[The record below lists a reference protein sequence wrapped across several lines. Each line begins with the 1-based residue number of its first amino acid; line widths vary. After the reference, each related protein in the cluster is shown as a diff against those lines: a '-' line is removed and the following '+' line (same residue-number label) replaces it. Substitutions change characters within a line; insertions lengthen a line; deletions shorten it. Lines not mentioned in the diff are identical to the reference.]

1 MSVFDVLFR
10 KRRNECASNSKS
22 NTFDESFLL
31 NGKSITQ
38 LRLDAEQLL
47 DRARAAADVVNHTSN
62 PEMFFSTYED
72 IIQVM
77 RQLVPMESIISFE
90 GRSPSTTLA
99 ELESQ
104 EQREAAIA
112 AMVNRCI
119 ETCRWNSRQEAE
131 GELSLYLDQI
141 PQFVRERISNI
152 SSDLISPLKFSTGKY
167 TIEKTDCITS
177 KQENDTLPQGAK
189 PATTSAE
196 IWRSEELRQKERER
210 EEQRRL
216 QTLREENVRNRL
228 AESARQEA
236 DLKRQREAHRL
247 ERQEKIQGMDY
258 SALLEDAILFAS
270 EQMYITKE
278 EMQDEYPG
286 VPSETKRRLLEDL
299 YELKAIRPRPQDES
313 WLSLLDHQHAQKLIA
328 EIKGSKIRKQD
339 PPQMGSH
346 NIDTMEGHEFEHFC
360 ADLLQRNG
368 FTDVEVTKAS
378 GDFGIDIL
386 ARKDG
391 VSYAIQCKCYSDTVG
406 NHAVQEALSG
416 AQYYHRMVAAVMT
429 NNYFTPAAIE
439 TAQKTNVLLWDRDAV
454 LKMAE

>member
-1 MSVFDVLFR
+1 MKKWSRKKCWPYVVTYGIWLFILLLIVLTSKTEDGKPYPIVMGLILSIITALIFSIPIWIVQAVFFFLR
-10 KRRNECASNSKS
+10 KRRKPLFEG
-22 NTFDESFLL
+22 E
-31 NGKSITQ
+31 I
-38 LRLDAEQLL
+38 EQLKSE
-47 DRARAAADVVNHTSN
+47 HEESN
-62 PEMFFSTYED
+62 FP
-72 IIQVM
+72 
-77 RQLVPMESIISFE
+77 
-90 GRSPSTTLA
+90 
-99 ELESQ
+99 
-104 EQREAAIA
+104 
-112 AMVNRCI
+112 
-119 ETCRWNSRQEAE
+119 
-131 GELSLYLDQI
+131 
-141 PQFVRERISNI
+141 
-152 SSDLISPLKFSTGKY
+152 
-167 TIEKTDCITS
+167 KTDCATS
-177 KQENDTLPQGAK
+177 KQENDTLPQGVK
-189 PATTSAE
+189 SSTPPAE
-196 IWRSEELRQKERER
+196 IRQSEELRQKERER

-236 DLKRQREAHRL
+236 ELKQQREVHRL
-247 ERQEKIQGMDY
+247 ERQEKIQGMNY

-286 VPSETKRRLLEDL
+286 VPSETKRRLLENL

-328 EIKGSKIRKQD
+328 EIKGSKIRKQA
-339 PPQMGSH
+339 PPQMGSC

-439 TAQKTNVLLWDRDAV
+439 TAQKTNVLLWDRDTV

>member
-1 MSVFDVLFR
+1 MKKWSRKKCWPYVVTYGIWLFILLLIVLTSKTEDGKPYPIVMGLILSIITALIFSIPIWIVQAVFFFIR
-10 KRRNECASNSKS
+10 KRRKPLFEG
-22 NTFDESFLL
+22 E
-31 NGKSITQ
+31 I
-38 LRLDAEQLL
+38 EQLKSE
-47 DRARAAADVVNHTSN
+47 HEESN
-62 PEMFFSTYED
+62 FP
-72 IIQVM
+72 
-77 RQLVPMESIISFE
+77 
-90 GRSPSTTLA
+90 
-99 ELESQ
+99 
-104 EQREAAIA
+104 
-112 AMVNRCI
+112 
-119 ETCRWNSRQEAE
+119 
-131 GELSLYLDQI
+131 
-141 PQFVRERISNI
+141 
-152 SSDLISPLKFSTGKY
+152 
-167 TIEKTDCITS
+167 KTDCATS
-177 KQENDTLPQGAK
+177 KQENDTLPQGVK
-189 PATTSAE
+189 SSTPPAE
-196 IWRSEELRQKERER
+196 IRQSEELRQKERER

-236 DLKRQREAHRL
+236 ELKQQREVHRL

-286 VPSETKRRLLEDL
+286 VPSETKRRLLENL

-313 WLSLLDHQHAQKLIA
+313 WLSLLDQQRAQKLIA
-328 EIKGSKIRKQD
+328 EIKGSKIREQA
-339 PPQMGSH
+339 PPQMGIC

-416 AQYYHRMVAAVMT
+416 AQYYHCMVAVVMT

-439 TAQKTNVLLWDRDAV
+439 TAQKTNVLLWDRDTI